1 MVAADADGLA
11 GSVRGTA
18 DLAERVS
25 RKVRELDTAQS
36 RIHSTLARIN
46 IMVDRTSAISGVR
59 AALNAE
65 DYEAAA
71 QHVQS
76 FLSLEQRF
84 GPINDEL
91 DSKQA
96 QEQRRV
102 RPSRCQDF
110 AAIFRGQRGS
120 QAARAELPNPAA
132 ALRAH

>member
-1 MVAADADGLA
+1 MAADADGLA

-102 RPSRCQDF
+102 RPSQCQDF
-110 AAIFRGQRGS
+110 PANFRGQ
-120 QAARAELPNPAA
+120 
-132 ALRAH
+132 